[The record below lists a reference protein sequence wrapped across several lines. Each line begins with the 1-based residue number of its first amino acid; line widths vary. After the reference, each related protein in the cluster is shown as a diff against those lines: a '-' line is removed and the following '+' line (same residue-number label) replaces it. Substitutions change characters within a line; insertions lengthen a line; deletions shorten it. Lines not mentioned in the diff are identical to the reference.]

1 MSFRLLFNAKKPICI
16 TIFLFLFFFFSL
28 SFADKNYTIES
39 VKIDA
44 QINSN
49 GSMDIK
55 ETRTYIFK
63 GNFHWAS
70 YQLPLEKTGGLLN
83 FKVEEKGRPYL
94 LSESESE
101 GTYNYSQSP
110 EFFQAKWFFDAQNET
125 KTFVLSFRVLD
136 VIKVY
141 DDAAVLY
148 YKFVGTGWDRPSK
161 NVEVTIHPPQP
172 ILKEEV
178 KAWAHGPLWGLLE
191 ILDSG
196 TVKTYV
202 SGLPPKTFWEVRALY
217 PPELFYEV
225 KEKINQS
232 QDAYTQ
238 IVSSIMR
245 EEAKWAEEANKKREE
260 RIKKIEGKKARKK
273 FGKWGV
279 IVISGIFFLG
289 WWSLYDRYGKKHKVP
304 FPDTMYSELPSEIP
318 PALLSYL
325 LHERQIGGT
334 ALVSTIL
341 DLARRGFLK
350 INERMEEK
358 KSIFGKSKK
367 HLYSLELQRD
377 FHSKNKNQIADFEE
391 NLLTFIFDNLAE
403 GKDRID
409 FKTLTK
415 KRAKFIEWF
424 REWSKKLSKLGEA
437 KGYYEKDSLKAR
449 NISFC
454 LLIPLIAVTVIST
467 IFFEEWA
474 VVSGA
479 MAILI
484 FILSF
489 IIPRRNP
496 EAELEVKKWKAL
508 KKYLQKYNFL
518 KERRDSFIE
527 NVSSYLVYG
536 VVLGLASKIIKRM
549 VEMVPE
555 EKQAQVWYWYGY
567 YGGHGEFAPSGL
579 GDAISS
585 LVTQATS
592 TMSSASGTGGGA
604 SGGGGGGAGGSGGGT
619 G

>member
-1 MSFRLLFNAKKPICI
+1 MGDTMGFKFLFKTK
-16 TIFLFLFFFFSL
+16 TTLFLTFLFFLLGLVSP
-28 SFADKNYTIES
+28 SWADKNYWIES

-44 QINSN
+44 QVNSD

-55 ETRTYIFK
+55 EARTYAFE

-83 FKVEEKGRPYL
+83 FKVEEQGRPYL
-94 LSESESE
+94 HSESETE

-110 EFFQAKWFFDAQNET
+110 EFFQAKWFFNAQNET
-125 KTFVLSFRVLD
+125 KTFVLSFRVLN

-161 NVEVTIHPPQP
+161 NVEATIHPPQP

-191 ILDSG
+191 ILDNG
-196 TVKTYV
+196 TIKTYV
-202 SGLPPKTFWEVRALY
+202 SGLPQRTFWEVRALY
-217 PPELFYEV
+217 PTELFYQV
-225 KEKINQS
+225 KEKLNR
-232 QDAYTQ
+232 Q
-238 IVSSIMR
+238 IVSSIMK

-260 RIKKIEGKKARKK
+260 TIKKIEAKKARKRY
-273 FGKWGV
+273 GKW
-279 IVISGIFFLG
+279 IVVGISGICFLG
-289 WWSLYDRYGKKHKVP
+289 WWYLYDRYGKKHKVP
-304 FPDTMYSELPSEIP
+304 FPDTMYSELPSETP

-325 LHERQIGGT
+325 LYERQIGGT

-350 INERMEEK
+350 INEGVEEK
-358 KSIFGKSKK
+358 KSIFGRSKK

-377 FHSKNKNQIADFEE
+377 FHSKNTNQIADFEE

-403 GKDRID
+403 GKDIVD

-415 KRAKFIEWF
+415 KRTKFIEWF

-437 KGYYEKDSLKAR
+437 KGYYEKESLKAR
-449 NISFC
+449 NKSFY
-454 LLIPLIAVTVIST
+454 LLIPLIAVTVISA

-474 VVSGA
+474 LVSGA
-479 MAILI
+479 MAMLI

-489 IIPRRNP
+489 MIPRRNP
-496 EAELEVKKWKAL
+496 QAELEVKKWKAL

-536 VVLGLASKIIKRM
+536 VVLGLTGKIIKRM

-567 YGGHGEFAPSGL
+567 YGGHAGFSPSGL

-585 LVTQATS
+585 LVAQATS

-604 SGGGGGGAGGSGGGT
+604 SGGGGGGAGGSGGGA